1 MIFEKAQ
8 QITQFHENLNNCR
21 NSPTLISRKICLLDK
36 FINFQ
41 TVCMRIYNNQVCKVK
56 VRIKLKI
63 RIIRTAADINI
74 EFILPYE
81 NWHGLINPTVLRVV

>member
-8 QITQFHENLNNCR
+8 QITQFHENFDNCP

-41 TVCMRIYNNQVCKVK
+41 TVYMGIYNNQ
-56 VRIKLKI
+56 
-63 RIIRTAADINI
+63 
-74 EFILPYE
+74 
-81 NWHGLINPTVLRVV
+81 GM